1 MLLLQAQGLR
11 WSCCRD
17 EASRRGSVCLPSP
30 ASFRHGGW
38 WWQLQS
44 ARLPAR
50 SMAAAVM
57 ECEARVSALWE
68 MKKMMTWQCL
78 IGAYVFA
85 RISATWLV
93 LIGQI

>member
-1 MLLLQAQGLR
+1 LQVRGLR
-11 WSCCRD
+11 WSCYKD

-38 WWQLQS
+38 WWQPQS

-50 SMAAAVM
+50 SMVATVM

-68 MKKMMTWQCL
+68 MKKMMTRQCL

-85 RISATWLV
+85 RISAT
-93 LIGQI
+93 